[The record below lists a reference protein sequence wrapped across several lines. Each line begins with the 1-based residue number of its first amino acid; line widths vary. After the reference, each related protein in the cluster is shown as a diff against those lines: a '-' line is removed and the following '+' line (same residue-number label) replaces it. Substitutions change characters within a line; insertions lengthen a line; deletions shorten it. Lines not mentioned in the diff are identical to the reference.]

1 MLTFWPKQPH
11 GRRDR
16 SIWESTSCSSVI
28 ATCVQCHKMLFCLMI
43 LLEQRFKKWAN
54 FAFYFI
60 SFSIIQYNN
69 VQYVQCWK
77 TYTSVNQVKNHSTV
91 TWISHLTQGYES
103 GGKLC
108 LSCDCV
114 RFTLSMMFGW
124 LYFSEKLK
132 SQNLKENFSTYLNP
146 YLKPLCLGKINV
158 GSIEE
163 WSRRVATRSK
173 TKAGKRGFELFHELR
188 VSSLIKMAILSF
200 LSQELHHLSNLLHF
214 SGCPGKY

>member
-43 LLEQRFKKWAN
+43 LLEQRFKKWAI
-54 FAFYFI
+54 FTFYLI
-60 SFSIIQYNN
+60 SFSIIQYKYNN

-77 TYTSVNQVKNHSTV
+77 TYTSVNQVKKHSTV
-91 TWISHLTQGYES
+91 TWISHLKPKDMNQEGNFVYLVTVLDLLS
-103 GGKLC
+103 PWC
-108 LSCDCV
+108 LAGC
-114 RFTLSMMFGW
+114 TSM
-124 LYFSEKLK
+124 KN
-132 SQNLKENFSTYLNP
+132 QNLKQSFSSYSNP
-146 YLKPLCLGKINV
+146 CLKPLCLGKINV

-163 WSRRVATRSK
+163 WSRRVATRWK
-173 TKAGKRGFELFHELR
+173 TKAGNRGFELFHELR